1 LRKESGSLDKH
12 PEATARQGRE
22 VIMLMLRIF
31 PIPTRLPVMLSGLK
45 SRASLEVFPDQL
57 GAAEPHLY

>member
-1 LRKESGSLDKH
+1 LYSEL
-12 PEATARQGRE
+12 
-22 VIMLMLRIF
+22 
-31 PIPTRLPVMLSGLK
+31 VMLSGLK

>member
-1 LRKESGSLDKH
+1 VDRGESPELALPTASIAKEK
-12 PEATARQGRE
+12 
-22 VIMLMLRIF
+22 F
-31 PIPTRLPVMLSGLK
+31 PFVMLSGLK